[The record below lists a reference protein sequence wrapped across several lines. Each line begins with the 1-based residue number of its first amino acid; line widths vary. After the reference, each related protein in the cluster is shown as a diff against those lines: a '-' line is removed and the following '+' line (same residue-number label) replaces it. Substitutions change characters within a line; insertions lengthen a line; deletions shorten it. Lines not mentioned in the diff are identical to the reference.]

1 MRHLIL
7 SFWLISAYCWAQ
19 QEKFAHQLQQLLY
32 DARYDE
38 ILELTASYSENK
50 PDYNKVL
57 NIRAEA
63 LILLQKHAEA
73 EQLLAKEL
81 QRTASA
87 EERGNTLAT
96 SGFLYLNQGRTD
108 KAMEALQQAL
118 SLLENAGPLLRAR
131 TLAFLGQLYNSTG
144 KYAQAEEQLQVA
156 LSLRASV
163 LPENHEEI
171 AASYNDLGLTATVTD
186 PEKALNYFD
195 KALEI
200 YHLLHGNE
208 HPKIANTLTN
218 AGIAYRILQLYG
230 DATVNFEEALHIW
243 NNVFSRPHPSKA
255 FVISN
260 LGETA
265 AATGNLEAALKYFE
279 QALAIYNQVYGSKHP
294 DIARIYIL
302 IGQIKLSQ
310 NKYTEA
316 LQSYQQAIIANTSG
330 FGNENPVVNPD
341 GKNFYNG
348 YQLLYAQMRKA
359 QAFEAQYY
367 GKTLRQSHLETAL
380 RQLMQCDSLIDR
392 LRQQTSLETD
402 KIALGGIAN
411 EVYADGVRIGYE
423 LSQVAFRNR
432 RYFREISFYFAE
444 KSKSAVL
451 LDAISD
457 ANAKAFAGLPPEI
470 LEEEKNLKSA
480 LTLIYQKLAQKPA
493 EPEEK
498 YLRETAFELNLA
510 YSKFV
515 SNVERQYPEY
525 FNLKFNTTA
534 PSIGR
539 LQQQLSD
546 DTAVLSYFID
556 DHNNRKQLYIYVITS
571 KTFFIKSRSL
581 PAAFDKIITGYR
593 NSMYYL
599 DKEQFV
605 RFSQTLYSLLIPSIP
620 NRIRSLVILPA
631 GRLSIIPFEPL
642 LAGRVKSNNTPYSRL
657 PYLITRFDIRYE
669 FSAGLILQKKS
680 GQVPP
685 PDSVALCAPVNFPDM
700 PGLPELPGSQQEVE
714 QLSKLF
720 AQNNVSTQVLLSSQ
734 ANEATFKNQHLQNYS
749 IIHLATHGVV
759 NEENPELSCI
769 YLYPHSGSE
778 DGSLYTGEI
787 YNLQLKANLVALS
800 ACQTGLGK
808 ITRGEGVIGLSRAL
822 VYAGAQNLLVSF
834 WSVAD
839 ESTALFMGDFYRH
852 ALSQKPIH
860 FARSLQKTKKQ
871 MTQGTYAAP
880 FYWAPFVLIGY

>member
-1 MRHLIL
+1 MRYLIFSL
-7 SFWLISAYCWAQ
+7 WLISAYCRAQ
-19 QEKFAHQLQQLLY
+19 QDEFADELKQLLY
-32 DARYDE
+32 NARYDE

-50 PDYNKVL
+50 PGYNKVI

-63 LILLQKHAEA
+63 LILLQKHTEA
-73 EQLLAKEL
+73 EQLLLNEL

-118 SLLENAGPLLRAR
+118 SLLENAGQLLRAR

-156 LSLRASV
+156 LNLRTSV
-163 LPENHEEI
+163 LPEVHEEI
-171 AASYNDLGLTATVTD
+171 AASYNDLGLTATAAN
-186 PEKALNYFD
+186 PEKALDYFD

-200 YHLLHGNE
+200 YRALHGNE

-218 AGIAYRILQLYG
+218 AGIAYRMLQLYG
-230 DATVNFEEALHIW
+230 DATVNFEESLRIW
-243 NNVFSRPHPSKA
+243 NEVFSRPHPSKA

-265 AATGNLEAALKYFE
+265 AATGNLEAALNYFE
-279 QALAIYNQVYGSKHP
+279 QALEIYTQVYGNKHP

-302 IGQIKLSQ
+302 TGQIKLSQ
-310 NKYTEA
+310 NKYSEA
-316 LQSYQQAIIANTSG
+316 LQSYQQAIIANTFG
-330 FGNENPVVNPD
+330 FENENPEVNPD

-367 GKTLRQSHLETAL
+367 GKTLRQNHLETAL
-380 RQLMQCDSLIDR
+380 LQLMQCDSLIDR
-392 LRQQTSLETD
+392 LRQQTSLESD
-402 KIALGGIAN
+402 KITLGSIAN
-411 EVYADGVRIGYE
+411 EVYADGVRIGFE
-423 LSQVAFRNR
+423 LSEVAFRKR
-432 RYFREISFYFAE
+432 KHFREISFYFAE
-444 KSKSAVL
+444 KSKAAVL
-451 LDAISD
+451 LEAIAD
-457 ANAKAFAGLPPEI
+457 ANAKSFAGLPPEI

-480 LTLIYQKLAQKPA
+480 LTLVYQKLAQKPVEA
-493 EPEEK
+493 EEK
-498 YLRETAFELNLA
+498 YLRETAFELNRA
-510 YSKFV
+510 YSNLV
-515 SNVERQYPEY
+515 SNIERQYPEY
-525 FNLKFNTTA
+525 YNLKFNSSA
-534 PSIGR
+534 PSISQI
-539 LQQQLSD
+539 QQQLTD

-556 DHNNRKQLYIYVITS
+556 DHSNRKQLYIYVITP
-571 KTFFIKSRSL
+571 KTFFIKSQSL
-581 PAAFDKIITGYR
+581 PTDFDKLITGYR

-605 RFSQTLYSLLIPSIP
+605 RFSQKLYSLLIPSIP
-620 NRIRSLVILPA
+620 NRIRSLVILPS
-631 GRLSIIPFEPL
+631 GRLGIIPFEPL
-642 LAGRVKSNNTPYSRL
+642 LAARIKNNNTPYTKL
-657 PYLITRFDIRYE
+657 PYLINRFDIRYE

-680 GQVPP
+680 GQVSPVN
-685 PDSVALCAPVNFPDM
+685 SVVLCAPVNFPDM
-700 PGLPELPGSQQEVE
+700 PGLPSLPGSQQEVE

-720 AQNNVSTQVLLSSQ
+720 AQNNVPTQVLLGNQ
-734 ANEATFKNQHLQNYS
+734 ANETTFKNQPLKSYS

-769 YLYPHSGSE
+769 YLYPEAE
-778 DGSLYTGEI
+778 DGSLYTGDL
-787 YNLQLKANLVALS
+787 YNLQLNASLVALS

-808 ITRGEGVIGLSRAL
+808 ITRGEGVVGLSRAL
-822 VYAGAQNLLVSF
+822 VYAGARNLLVSF

-839 ESTALFMGDFYRH
+839 ESTALLMADFYQY

-860 FARSLQKTKKQ
+860 FARALQKTKMQ

-880 FYWAPFVLIGY
+880 YYWAPFVLIGY